1 MSRKTLQ
8 LGFCLCLLALVAF
21 SAVPVPVQAAEAPFL
36 GTTKSGVGSTM
47 DKACAKAI
55 QNLKD
60 YCGIIAPPTTNP
72 GGCSPLYGLD
82 GQVIGQICT
91 CEATTFACL
100 NH

>member
-8 LGFCLCLLALVAF
+8 LGFCLCLVALAVF
-21 SAVPVPVQAAEAPFL
+21 SPVPVQAAEAVNP

-47 DKACAKAI
+47 DLACAKAI

-82 GQVIGQICT
+82 GQVIGQVCR

>member
-8 LGFCLCLLALVAF
+8 LGFCLCLVALAAF
-21 SAVPVPVQAAEAPFL
+21 STVPVQAAEAPFL

-47 DKACAKAI
+47 DKACAQAI
-55 QNLKD
+55 QNLKN

-82 GQVIGQICT
+82 GQVIGQVCR
-91 CEATTFACL
+91 CEATTLSCL

>member
-8 LGFCLCLLALVAF
+8 LGFCLCLLALAAF
-21 SAVPVPVQAAEAPFL
+21 LPVPVQAAEAPFF

-47 DKACAKAI
+47 DQACAKAI

-60 YCGIIAPPTTNP
+60 YCGIIAPPTTDP
-72 GGCSPLYGLD
+72 GGCSNLYGLD
-82 GQVIGQICT
+82 GQVIGRVCR
-91 CEATTFACL
+91 CEATTLSCL

>member
-1 MSRKTLQ
+1 MSKKTLQ
-8 LGFCLCLLALVAF
+8 LGFCLCLLALAAF
-21 SAVPVPVQAAEAPFL
+21 LPIPVQAEWIANPNP

-47 DKACAKAI
+47 DKACANAI

-82 GQVIGQICT
+82 GQVIGQICR